1 MIATRSSTHPD
12 YDSDA
17 GTVSSLETPAMSHR
31 SSQQKLTAKG
41 EEKKAKAKCKVKTS
55 HTRKTHPTQSHVKAN
70 GTTTAKA
77 KLLPKAESDDES
89 AQSSQKVAVSAKGPA
104 VSASS
109 KAHHLPLSS
118 YSRKVRRDM
127 LQGISATHE
136 NDVDESW
143 KSLPR
148 NRKTCR
154 TKNDGDESWSSPTD
168 MEPPTPE
175 ESDVESTQKNIIDI
189 HAYAPSTS

>member
-1 MIATRSSTHPD
+1 MIATSSSTHPD

-41 EEKKAKAKCKVKTS
+41 EEKKAKAKRKVKTS

-89 AQSSQKVAVSAKGPA
+89 ILSLENGPAPGSQPNSQPAQITGASNSQPAPGSCKNIAQAKRSRTTPQDAEIKVAKVECKAAVAKA
-104 VSASS
+104 RARLHVNM
-109 KAHHLPLSS
+109 K
-118 YSRKVRRDM
+118 R
-127 LQGISATHE
+127 
-136 NDVDESW
+136 
-143 KSLPR
+143 
-148 NRKTCR
+148 
-154 TKNDGDESWSSPTD
+154 
-168 MEPPTPE
+168 
-175 ESDVESTQKNIIDI
+175 
-189 HAYAPSTS
+189 

>member
-41 EEKKAKAKCKVKTS
+41 EEQKAKAKHKVKTS

-89 AQSSQKVAVSAKGPA
+89 IQSLEGPSCIGKQITGASNSQPAPGSCKNIAQAKRSRTTPQDAEIKVAKVECKAAVAKA
-104 VSASS
+104 RA
-109 KAHHLPLSS
+109 
-118 YSRKVRRDM
+118 M
-127 LQGISATHE
+127 AT
-136 NDVDESW
+136 DV
-143 KSLPR
+143 
-148 NRKTCR
+148 
-154 TKNDGDESWSSPTD
+154 
-168 MEPPTPE
+168 
-175 ESDVESTQKNIIDI
+175 
-189 HAYAPSTS
+189 

>member
-1 MIATRSSTHPD
+1 
-12 YDSDA
+12 
-17 GTVSSLETPAMSHR
+17 MSHR
-31 SSQQKLTAKG
+31 SGQQKLTAKG
-41 EEKKAKAKCKVKTS
+41 EEKKAKAKRKVKTS
-55 HTRKTHPTQSHVKAN
+55 HTRKTRPTQSHVKAN

-127 LQGISATHE
+127 LQGISATH
-136 NDVDESW
+136 
-143 KSLPR
+143 
-148 NRKTCR
+148 
-154 TKNDGDESWSSPTD
+154 
-168 MEPPTPE
+168 
-175 ESDVESTQKNIIDI
+175 
-189 HAYAPSTS
+189 A

>member
-1 MIATRSSTHPD
+1 
-12 YDSDA
+12 
-17 GTVSSLETPAMSHR
+17 MSHR

-41 EEKKAKAKCKVKTS
+41 EEKKAKAKHKVKTS

-118 YSRKVRRDM
+118 CSRKVRRDM

-148 NRKTCR
+148 YV
-154 TKNDGDESWSSPTD
+154 WSLSGCH
-168 MEPPTPE
+168 
-175 ESDVESTQKNIIDI
+175 SV
-189 HAYAPSTS
+189 

>member
-1 MIATRSSTHPD
+1 MIVTSSPTHPD

-17 GTVSSLETPAMSHR
+17 GTVSSLEIPAMSHR

-41 EEKKAKAKCKVKTS
+41 EEKKAKAKRKVKTS

-118 YSRKVRRDM
+118 CSRKVRRDT
-127 LQGISATHE
+127 LQGTATHA

-143 KSLPR
+143 MPLPR
-148 NRKTCR
+148 NRKIR
-154 TKNDGDESWSSPTD
+154 RNE
-168 MEPPTPE
+168 
-175 ESDVESTQKNIIDI
+175 N
-189 HAYAPSTS
+189 